1 MLTNVLFLTH
11 EQDPLE
17 GLGDPNTVEE
27 EVEYPDPATDLDN
40 DNNSIDEHYG
50 IKSEIIECETIIK
63 EEIEDDYEYSSTTVD
78 S

>member
-1 MLTNVLFLTH
+1 MLNNVLSLAY

-17 GLGDPNTVEE
+17 GLGDPNTGEE
-27 EVEYPDPATDLDN
+27 EVDDPDPATALDN
-40 DNNSIDEHYG
+40 NENNSIDEHHG

-63 EEIEDDYEYSSTTVD
+63 EEIEDDEYNSQTAD